1 MAIIAISRGTF
12 SGGEALAKSVAER
25 LGYRCISREVIL
37 DEAAKGYGVPA
48 EELTAAMEKPP
59 SFWQRVAGA
68 RTGHLTFVRAALCA
82 HAREGK
88 LVYHG
93 LVGHLVLPGIAHVIR
108 VRVIADMESR
118 INVAMQQQN
127 LGREDAMAFIE
138 KVDKE
143 RRHWIR
149 FLFDVEWDDPHLYD
163 VVLNLSRTSL
173 ATACDMVARMTEQE
187 EFKPT
192 AASVKALED
201 LALNSRVS
209 AVLASDARTRAADLQ
224 VVADAGIVTI
234 TGTTRLPAVVDAVP
248 LVVGQVE
255 GVKEVRNEVRFVP
268 TQYAAT

>member
-12 SGGEALAKSVAER
+12 SGGEALAKGVAER
-25 LGYRCISREVIL
+25 LGYRCISREMIL

-59 SFWQRVAGA
+59 SFWRRVAGA
-68 RTGHLTFVRAALCA
+68 RTAHLTFVRAALCE
-82 HAREGK
+82 HAREGN

-93 LVGHLVLPGIAHVIR
+93 LVGHLLLRGISHVIR
-108 VRVIADMESR
+108 VRVIADMEFR
-118 INVAMQQQN
+118 IPVAMQEQN
-127 LGREDAMAFIE
+127 LAREDAMAHIE

-149 FLFDVEWDDPHLYD
+149 FLFEVEWDDPHLYD

-209 AVLASDARTRAADLQ
+209 AVLARDARTTDADLG
-224 VVADAGIVTI
+224 VTADDGIVTI
-234 TGTTRLPAVVDAVP
+234 TGTTQLPAVVDAVP
-248 LVVGQVE
+248 SVVGQVE
-255 GVKEVRNEVRFVP
+255 GVKKVRNEVRFIP
-268 TQYAAT
+268 AQYVGT